1 MKRVFKNTL
10 AALIAATTLTVGV
23 GSLTGTAYNY
33 SMAWESRHVNVT
45 GSPSSTDYDAVC
57 SIVYSTYGAIC
68 YCNAVSNSVN
78 GGSGK
83 TTITSV
89 NGSMTSKTIYC
100 TGSALC
106 QPTFEGAI
114 PCATY
119 KMSSSTTTSGNTFVA
134 SGNIV
139 TKTTK

>member
-1 MKRVFKNTL
+1 MRRIFKNTL
-10 AALIAATTLTVGV
+10 AALIAATTLTVGA
-23 GSLTGTAYNY
+23 GSLTGAAYNR
-33 SMAWESRHVNVT
+33 SEAWESRHVNVA

-78 GGSGK
+78 GSSGK

-89 NGSMTSKTIYC
+89 NGTMTSKTIYC
-100 TGSALC
+100 TGSAVC
-106 QPTFEGAI
+106 APTFEGAI
-114 PCATY
+114 ECATY
-119 KMSSSTTTSGNTFVA
+119 KMSASTTTSGNTFVS

-139 TKTTK
+139 TKTSK